1 LASIVYAS
9 LVRTKSRGYVKIT
22 AVAPELDPASRSTTG
37 DTLCGRTEDREV
49 ASLEPVESL
58 K

>member
-1 LASIVYAS
+1 
-9 LVRTKSRGYVKIT
+9 
-22 AVAPELDPASRSTTG
+22 VAPELDPASRSTTG